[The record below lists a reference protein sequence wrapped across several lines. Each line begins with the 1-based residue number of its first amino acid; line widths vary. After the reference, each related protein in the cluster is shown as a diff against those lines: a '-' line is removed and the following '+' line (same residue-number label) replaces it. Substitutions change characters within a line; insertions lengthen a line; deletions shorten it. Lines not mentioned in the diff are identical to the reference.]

1 MNYYFGSVPPTSL
14 EGQWI
19 LENSGC
25 VLHSQYRERNLIS
38 QWIKLRHETEYSPRI
53 FVDSG
58 AYSAHTMGV
67 DINIDDYIKYLNTI
81 IDDIELC
88 AALDVIGDAEK
99 SWENYLY
106 MRERVSQPN
115 KVLYTFHFEEDFKY
129 LERAVEYFIDNNI
142 LYMAIGG
149 VALIKN
155 PAQRVWFLDEVQN
168 RLKGTNIKI
177 HLFGVTDYKVVSQIK
192 CESVDS
198 TQHIMAG
205 AFGKIILPK
214 GDGFKVLRPDKIK
227 GTPDE
232 KDLTNVFK
240 SHNVTIDELIDSRNS
255 RVYFNTQIL
264 SENINSF
271 ICSDKTVASKT
282 DLW

>member
-1 MNYYFGSVPPTSL
+1 M
-14 EGQWI
+14 
-19 LENSGC
+19 
-25 VLHSQYRERNLIS
+25 
-38 QWIKLRHETEYSPRI
+38 
-53 FVDSG
+53 
-58 AYSAHTMGV
+58 
-67 DINIDDYIKYLNTI
+67 
-81 IDDIELC
+81 
-88 AALDVIGDAEK
+88 
-99 SWENYLY
+99 
-106 MRERVSQPN
+106 
-115 KVLYTFHFEEDFKY
+115 
-129 LERAVEYFIDNNI
+129 
-142 LYMAIGG
+142 
-149 VALIKN
+149 
-155 PAQRVWFLDEVQN
+155 
-168 RLKGTNIKI
+168 
-177 HLFGVTDYKVVSQIK
+177 FGVTDYKVVSQIK

-232 KDLTNVFK
+232 KDLTNMFK